1 MSHVNT
7 GQCVSSWQ
15 VSQLEGDIHSHG
27 HFIHSGTSS
36 EAGTTSA
43 ALDHGIYSTLPSADP
58 WRVLSEHLLTDQA
71 HQ

>member
-1 MSHVNT
+1 MT
-7 GQCVSSWQ
+7 
-15 VSQLEGDIHSHG
+15 QLEGDIHSQG

-43 ALDHGIYSTLPSADP
+43 VLDHGIYSTLPSADS
-58 WRVLSEHLLTDQA
+58 WRVLSEDLLTDQA